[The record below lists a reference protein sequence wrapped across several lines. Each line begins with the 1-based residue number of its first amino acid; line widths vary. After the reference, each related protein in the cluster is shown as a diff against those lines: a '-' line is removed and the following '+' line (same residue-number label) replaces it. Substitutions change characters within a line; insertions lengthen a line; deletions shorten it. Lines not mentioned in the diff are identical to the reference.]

1 MPSPG
6 SAQESP
12 PASRRS
18 KITPERAQELYT
30 AVLDLL
36 RESGYESLTMEGV
49 ASRTRCGK
57 STLYRQW
64 GSKPELVVAALHGT
78 RQTLLSDIDT
88 GSLGGDLR
96 AAARAVETASGK
108 DTPLMHAL
116 SHAALQNPD
125 LLCALRSTLIAPSIA
140 AIDAMV
146 ERAVRRGE
154 IDADNPATD
163 YVAAQVLGIIRARP
177 LLEGRYADEAFL
189 TRFIECAVL
198 PALGLPSSPPDPVE
212 HGDGPP
218 ARGESGS

>member
-6 SAQESP
+6 SAQESAP
-12 PASRRS
+12 TSRRS

-30 AVLDLL
+30 AVLELL

-78 RQTLLSDIDT
+78 RKPLFSGIDT
-88 GSLGGDLR
+88 GTLSGDLHE
-96 AAARAVETASGK
+96 AARVVDATSGK
-108 DTPLMHAL
+108 DTALMHAL

-125 LLCALRSTLIAPSIA
+125 LLCALHSTLITPAIA
-140 AIDAMV
+140 AIDEMV

-154 IDADNPATD
+154 IAADNPAAE
-163 YVAAQVLGIIRARP
+163 YVAAQVLGIMRARS
-177 LLEGRYADEAFL
+177 LLEGRYPEDAFL
-189 TRFIECAVL
+189 ARFIECAVL
-198 PALGLPSSPPDPVE
+198 PALGIPASPPAPE
-212 HGDGPP
+212 G
-218 ARGESGS
+218 SGT

>member
-6 SAQESP
+6 SAQESV

-18 KITPERAQELYT
+18 KITPERARELYT

-36 RESGYESLTMEGV
+36 RESGYDSLTMEGV

-78 RQTLLSDIDT
+78 RRNLLSDIDT
-88 GSLGGDLR
+88 GSLSGDLYE
-96 AAARAVETASGK
+96 AARTVDTASGQ
-108 DTPLMHAL
+108 DTALMHAL

-125 LLCALRSTLIAPSIA
+125 LLCALRSTLIAPAIA
-140 AIDAMV
+140 AIDEMV

-154 IDADNPATD
+154 IEADNPAAD
-163 YVAAQVLGIIRARP
+163 YVAAQVLGIMRARP
-177 LLEGRYADEAFL
+177 LLEERYADDAFL

-198 PALGLPSSPPDPVE
+198 PALGIPTSPPAPQ
-212 HGDGPP
+212 GIGT
-218 ARGESGS
+218 

>member
-1 MPSPG
+1 MASHD
-6 SAQESP
+6 SAQESAP
-12 PASRRS
+12 TSRRS

-78 RQTLLSDIDT
+78 RRTLLSHIDT
-88 GSLGGDLR
+88 GTLAGDLYE
-96 AAARAVETASGK
+96 AARAVGAGSGS

-116 SHAALQNPD
+116 GHAALQSPD
-125 LLCALRSTLIAPSIA
+125 LLCALREALVMPEIA
-140 AIDAMV
+140 AIEDI
-146 ERAVRRGE
+146 VRRGIERGE
-154 IDADNPATD
+154 IEADNPAAQ
-163 YVAAQVLGIIRARP
+163 YVAAQLLGIMRARP
-177 LLEGRYADEAFL
+177 LLEGRYADEDYL

-198 PALGLPSSPPDPVE
+198 PALGIARAPS
-212 HGDGPP
+212 GT
-218 ARGESGS
+218 

>member
-6 SAQESP
+6 SAQESA

-36 RESGYESLTMEGV
+36 RESGYDALTMEGV

-78 RQTLLSDIDT
+78 RQTLFSDIDT
-88 GSLGGDLR
+88 GSLRDDLHGV
-96 AAARAVETASGK
+96 ADAVDAASGQ
-108 DTPLMHAL
+108 DTALMHAL

-125 LLCALRSTLIAPSIA
+125 LLCALRSTLIAPAIA
-140 AIDAMV
+140 AIDTMV

-154 IDADNPATD
+154 IDPDNPATD
-163 YVAAQVLGIIRARP
+163 YVAAQVLGIMRARP
-177 LLEGRYADEAFL
+177 LLEGRYADDGFL
-189 TRFIECAVL
+189 TRFVDHAVL
-198 PALGLPSSPPDPVE
+198 PALGLPALPP
-212 HGDGPP
+212 PP
-218 ARGESGS
+218 PGNGAS